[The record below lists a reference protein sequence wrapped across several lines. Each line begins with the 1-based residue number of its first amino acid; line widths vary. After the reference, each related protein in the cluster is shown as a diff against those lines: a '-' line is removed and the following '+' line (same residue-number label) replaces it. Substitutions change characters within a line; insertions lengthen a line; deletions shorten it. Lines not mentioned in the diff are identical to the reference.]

1 MLKKRVEED
10 RKGEKQVEFNCWRQH
25 PHSSF
30 AALRENP
37 QLEQEICSLSQSMKP
52 KYLNLYDSKSRLM
65 SENNMH
71 LMDLLCF
78 FFSLGCAS
86 CYTLQNPF
94 NIIIHSLPSGDKR
107 ETWEQS
113 KLPKSISCLEDP
125 SRSQKRVMVR
135 LKLPPGL
142 TVMSEVNV
150 NHWFLFRA
158 KVTFPLSLKLSLS
171 VVSFSLVF
179 YGHTHTHT
187 GCKNLILCFLPS
199 NKKWERGKRGR
210 EGKVERAFQ
219 YKRME
224 IKGHSIYSSK
234 HIKCQLM
241 LLNLSCFSFYL
252 GPAMQHPEDKKI
264 NKRKFSFHN

>member
-25 PHSSF
+25 PHGSF

-52 KYLNLYDSKSRLM
+52 KYLSLYDSKSRLM

-71 LMDLLCF
+71 LMDLLCN

-187 GCKNLILCFLPS
+187 RVAKILSCVSYLPIR
-199 NKKWERGKRGR
+199 NGRGERGGERGR
-210 EGKVERAFQ
+210 
-219 YKRME
+219 
-224 IKGHSIYSSK
+224 SK
-234 HIKCQLM
+234 EHF
-241 LLNLSCFSFYL
+241 NTR
-252 GPAMQHPEDKKI
+252 EW
-264 NKRKFSFHN
+264 R